1 MLLFIG
7 CGLNR
12 DSVVGRVV
20 LDLGARGYGCEITS
34 GEITALRGVEQGQRE
49 RTEWKRPIHA
59 QIQSRTVLYF
69 EFVYMINL
77 FRCFVGYV
85 VCIQVKSNQG
95 GRLAVGYYMA
105 TG

>member
-1 MLLFIG
+1 M
-7 CGLNR
+7 
-12 DSVVGRVV
+12 
-20 LDLGARGYGCEITS
+20 
-34 GEITALRGVEQGQRE
+34 RGVEQGQRE

-59 QIQSRTVLYF
+59 QVQSRTVFDSGF
-69 EFVYMINL
+69 ELVYMINL

>member
-20 LDLGARGYGCEITS
+20 RDLGARGYGCEITS

-49 RTEWKRPIHA
+49 RTEWKRPMHA
-59 QIQSRTVLYF
+59 QV
-69 EFVYMINL
+69 
-77 FRCFVGYV
+77 
-85 VCIQVKSNQG
+85 
-95 GRLAVGYYMA
+95 
-105 TG
+105 